1 MVAGTAQAEPWT
13 CESAC
18 QTPVSSG
25 GSSSQTAAF
34 VGLQWN
40 FGSQTPELTGGIRYL
55 TSTEDEFVYGAQI
68 DAALPLMG
76 ESFGPTIRLLGLAG
90 NADVQAQA
98 GAGYDF
104 ATALPL
110 LTLGVQTSY
119 FTAGANIEL
128 GGAINPYVG
137 INSLAKPTLGSGGE
151 LSCDG
156 PNFELTEVVEG
167 TVYGGLIEVDDPSVV
182 VDGQTCFLLV

>member
-1 MVAGTAQAEPWT
+1 M
-13 CESAC
+13 
-18 QTPVSSG
+18 SSG
-25 GSSSQTAAF
+25 GSNSQTAAF

-40 FGSQTPELTGGIRYL
+40 LGSQSPELTGGIRYL
-55 TSTEDEFVYGAQI
+55 TSNKDELVYGAQI

-76 ESFGPTIRLLGLAG
+76 ESFGPTVRLLGLAG
-90 NADVQAQA
+90 NANVQAQA
-98 GAGYDF
+98 GAGYNF

-119 FTAGANIEL
+119 FTAGANFEL
-128 GGAINPYVG
+128 GGAISPYVG

-156 PNFELTEVVEG
+156 PGFTLTDVVEG
-167 TVYGGLIEVDDPSVV
+167 TVYGGLIEVDDPSVI